1 MADTHVRREM
11 SITHDDFLRTLPEAM
26 GDIPHTVSGTR
37 ITSEEDGK
45 RLEINLSQEDE
56 RDVGSLELPVTFVD
70 MNFSGF
76 SEQQINEFFKRFD
89 RYYQR
94 GGG

>member
-11 SITHDDFLRTLPEAM
+11 SITHDDFLRTLPGAM
-26 GDIPHTVSGTR
+26 GDIPHTVSGSR

-45 RLEINLSQEDE
+45 RLEINLSPEGE
-56 RDVGSLELPVTFVD
+56 RDAGSLELPVTFVD
-70 MNFSGF
+70 MDFSGF
-76 SEQQINEFFKRFD
+76 SEQQVNEFFVRFD
-89 RYYQR
+89 HYYQR